1 MVSMAGEMRTR
12 EPGLKDLVTDTTAVA
27 YTEYVIVLCL
37 VTLIGAMAIAGVGI
51 PLLSSYHYTR
61 TLVVVPIP

>member
-1 MVSMAGEMRTR
+1 MTGTAGPMRTR
-12 EPGLKDLVTDTTAVA
+12 EPGLGDLIKDTRAVA

-37 VTLIGAMAIAGVGI
+37 VTLIGAVAIAGVGI

-61 TLVVVPIP
+61 TLVVVPFP